1 MKKTLTPDQF
11 MAMLEQK
18 YNGKTRGF
26 ELFKPGQ
33 QLMNSPGDI
42 NPSSLA
48 FQYATDRLT
57 YIRSKIVEQTF
68 YEVSP
73 AEFLDVIPG
82 EGAFSQTIITNQV
95 YKTGSNFSAGKIDT
109 AKSNSRVNTAD
120 AAIAP
125 FYTYVRNWALGID
138 YSLFD
143 VNQAAFSG
151 NWDIIEAKHR
161 ARKKD
166 WDLGIQSV
174 AFVGDPDDQTNFPG
188 LLTNPNVNIGLNTA
202 ITTQI
207 STMTASTFA
216 TFVATLIGDFL
227 SNAQQTVFPNT
238 LIIPQDDYA
247 GLATPVSSTYPN
259 ISMLAYL
266 QQAFDMI
273 VPGGKFKILPSA
285 YAIGSAAC
293 GGSAIGHHRYMLY
306 RRDIDTLFMEL
317 PVDYQVTAAGT
328 YNNFQFQD
336 VAYGQY
342 AGVSILRPLECKYYD
357 LSS

>member
-1 MKKTLTPDQF
+1 MKYKDLTPDAFQAL
-11 MAMLEQK
+11 MQQK
-18 YNGKTRGF
+18 YNRKSFRGL
-26 ELFKPGQ
+26 E
-33 QLMNSPGDI
+33 LMNAPGDI

-73 AEFLDVIPG
+73 AEYLDVIPG
-82 EGAFSQTIITNQV
+82 EGSFSQTIITNQI
-95 YKTGSNFSAGKIDT
+95 YKTGSNFTAGKIDT
-109 AKSNSRVNTAD
+109 ARSNSRINVAD

-125 FYTYVRNWALGID
+125 FYTYIRNWALAID

-166 WDLGIQSV
+166 WDLGIQQV
-174 AFVGDPDDQTNFPG
+174 AFLGDPDDLTNYPG
-188 LLTNPNVNIGLNTA
+188 LFTNPNVNVNSTLLSAGI
-202 ITTQI
+202 I
-207 STMTASTFA
+207 STLSAAQFQTFIAGLIQAFMT
-216 TFVATLIGDFL
+216 
-227 SNAQQTVFPNT
+227 NAQQTVFPNT
-238 LIIPQDDYA
+238 FVIPQDDYVA
-247 GLATPVSSTYPN
+247 LGTAASSTYPN
-259 ISMLAYL
+259 ISMLAYM

-285 YAIGSAAC
+285 YGIGTYNGNTSQ
-293 GGSAIGHHRYMLY
+293 GNFGIGHHRYVLY

-342 AGVSILRPLECKYYD
+342 AGVSIMKPLEILYID
-357 LSS
+357 TPS